1 MKSIFLTGASGVVG
15 SALVPVLLQK
25 FEGDVYMLL
34 RARNQDHLQQRF
46 SELLNYWSF
55 DVKAEETRLI
65 PCLGDMTKPEL
76 GLSSADYQMIVDNCT
91 NIIHCGGVV
100 RMNLSIE
107 EARQAALDPA
117 REIIA
122 LAKRIQQEN
131 KLLKIE
137 YVSTV
142 GVVGKLNRPLT
153 EELVT
158 EEREFHNTY
167 EQAKAETEEYLY
179 TYMKEHTLP
188 ITIHRPSMV
197 VGDSQ
202 TGKNIN
208 FQVFYHLCEFLSG
221 KRTYGLLPG
230 LKGAKLDIVPSDYVV
245 DVIACSV
252 NNLHTTNM
260 FVHECNGSE
269 QAILITDLENQLKN
283 YAYFNNGKIHI
294 PLKVFNSIVQLLCF
308 VLPEKSSK
316 MLRTLPHF
324 LNYLDDPQEFND
336 DMTVKMRLEE
346 KIERPKIV
354 DYIDNVLKFY
364 IAEQK
369 KDGNL

>member
-25 FEGDVYMLL
+25 FDGDVYLLL
-34 RARNQDHLQQRF
+34 RARDQDHLQQRF
-46 SELLNYWSF
+46 SELLDYWSF
-55 DVKAEETRLI
+55 ADKSEETRLI
-65 PCLGDMTKPEL
+65 PCLGDMTMPGL
-76 GLSSADYQMIVDNCT
+76 GLSSADYETIVGSCT

-107 EARQAALDPA
+107 EARKAALDPA
-117 REIIA
+117 REILA
-122 LAKRIQQEN
+122 LAQRIQQEG
-131 KLLKIE
+131 KLLKVE
-137 YVSTV
+137 FVSTV

-179 TYMKEHTLP
+179 TYMKEQTIP

-197 VGDSQ
+197 VGNSN
-202 TGKNIN
+202 TGKIIS

-221 KRTYGLLPG
+221 KRTFGLLPG
-230 LKGAKLDIVPSDYVV
+230 LKGAKLDIIPSDYVAE
-245 DVIACSV
+245 VIACTVDDLS
-252 NNLHTTNM
+252 TFGA
-260 FVHECNGSE
+260 FVHECSGTG
-269 QAILITDLENQLKN
+269 QAILITDLENKLKS
-283 YAYFNNGKIHI
+283 YAHFKNLKIHV

-308 VLPEKSSK
+308 VLPQKSAK

-324 LNYLDDPQEFND
+324 LNYLEDPQEFND
-336 DMTVKMRLEE
+336 DITAKKLEGVEIE
-346 KIERPKIV
+346 KTKIA

-369 KDGNL
+369 KDGNP